1 MRWAATGGP
10 NQVVTASA
18 SLYARSPTRVTY
30 IRRAE
35 LTVVGAG
42 PPRSL
47 RGPHP
52 FAYLASTDVIRTGS
66 CVEAAKLTGSPNVQE
81 LSAGYKQHGEGP
93 QRTQ

>member
-42 PPRSL
+42 TAAIAERSA
-47 RGPHP
+47 P
-52 FAYLASTDVIRTGS
+52 IRVFG
-66 CVEAAKLTGSPNVQE
+66 VN
-81 LSAGYKQHGEGP
+81 
-93 QRTQ
+93 